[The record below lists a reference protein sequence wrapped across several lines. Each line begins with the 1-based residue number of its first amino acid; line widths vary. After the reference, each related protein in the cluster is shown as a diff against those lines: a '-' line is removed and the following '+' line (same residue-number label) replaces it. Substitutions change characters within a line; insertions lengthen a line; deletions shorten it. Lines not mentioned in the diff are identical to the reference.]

1 VRDLDRR
8 LLEAASLGFKRAI
21 VPAALRR
28 GRGRPPEGLELMRAV
43 TVREAIA
50 AALGEEG

>member
-1 VRDLDRR
+1 
-8 LLEAASLGFKRAI
+8 
-21 VPAALRR
+21 VPASLRR
-28 GRGRPPEGLELMRAV
+28 GRGKPPESLQIVRAV